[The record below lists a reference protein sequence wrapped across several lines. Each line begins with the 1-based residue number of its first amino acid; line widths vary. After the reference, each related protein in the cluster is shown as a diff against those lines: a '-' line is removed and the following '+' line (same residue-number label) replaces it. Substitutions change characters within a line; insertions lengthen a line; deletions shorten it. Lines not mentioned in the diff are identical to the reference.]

1 MAALLIIGLFVYSSG
16 QNEDKEKQET
26 GTAAADPT
34 EEERMWEEASHTPL
48 GKYPETVEYT
58 LGKIAGSNNS
68 NLPVGDTYE
77 DNAYT
82 RYLKE
87 VLNIQNV
94 DIFELESDGSYEEA
108 LQVAISDREI
118 PDVLVVNGWDNLERL
133 VKLRGRPAGFCCI

>member
-1 MAALLIIGLFVYSSG
+1 MSRKKYIPAVLLTAAALLATGLFVYSRG
-16 QNEDKEKQET
+16 QNVDGEKKEA
-26 GTAAADPT
+26 GRAAAEQA
-34 EEERMWEEASHTPL
+34 EEERLWEEASHTPL

-108 LQVAISDREI
+108 LQVAIADR
-118 PDVLVVNGWDNLERL
+118 
-133 VKLRGRPAGFCCI
+133 